1 MELKRHYDWKYVFI
15 GLCAVAFLAYIIYG
29 LQPAGAVQSYEINGN
44 LSIPGIDLTADVA
57 DLHLTDGELKT
68 PDTIVGSYSRSENK
82 TLLIGHSTTVFQD
95 LDQVKIG
102 DVVSYNGKEY
112 KVNRLQY
119 IIKEAIDM
127 SELLAAEDEDTL
139 VIMTCAGKLLDG
151 GDATHRFIV
160 TAVGE

>member
-1 MELKRHYDWKYVFI
+1 MELKRHYDWKHVFI
-15 GLCAVAFLAYIIYG
+15 GLYVVAFLAYIVYG

-44 LSIPGIDLTADVA
+44 LSIPGIDLAADVA

-102 DVVSYNGKEY
+102 DVISYNGKEY

-119 IIKEAIDM
+119 IIKEVIDM